1 MSRKH
6 AKPAAKSVAG
16 YKMKSPRQCTSPT
29 PWHGYNLQ
37 AGDIY
42 GVDRVGP
49 YVARPHMY
57 KGQMIFMRPCRG
69 QNESFWVPFR
79 ATAETSEHV
88 AQILKQFPMTPPEH
102 ATKAYRQALATY
114 RAAKMKALAPRF
126 FAAQM
131 QAGVIR
137 KTHLK
142 FKARQHG
149 NCHEYRLA
157 TLLAYGD
164 KVEING
170 RRVAV
175 TDKIGLYL
183 DGGAF

>member
-42 GVDRVGP
+42 GIDRVGP

-69 QNESFWVPFR
+69 QNESFWVP
-79 ATAETSEHV
+79 
-88 AQILKQFPMTPPEH
+88 
-102 ATKAYRQALATY
+102 
-114 RAAKMKALAPRF
+114 
-126 FAAQM
+126 
-131 QAGVIR
+131 
-137 KTHLK
+137 
-142 FKARQHG
+142 
-149 NCHEYRLA
+149 
-157 TLLAYGD
+157 
-164 KVEING
+164 
-170 RRVAV
+170 
-175 TDKIGLYL
+175 
-183 DGGAF
+183 

>member
-69 QNESFWVPFR
+69 CRS
-79 ATAETSEHV
+79 
-88 AQILKQFPMTPPEH
+88 AQPLKHPNTLP
-102 ATKAYRQALATY
+102 
-114 RAAKMKALAPRF
+114 
-126 FAAQM
+126 
-131 QAGVIR
+131 
-137 KTHLK
+137 K
-142 FKARQHG
+142 FSSASP
-149 NCHEYRLA
+149 
-157 TLLAYGD
+157 
-164 KVEING
+164 
-170 RRVAV
+170 
-175 TDKIGLYL
+175 
-183 DGGAF
+183 